1 MSVMIS
7 DMKPRSKKGWPAGKP
22 AHIGTAGKQRL
33 PSVFTVWDVN
43 RDTATV
49 FAACREHGEVTIR
62 SRTGEQFVIRP
73 TGSAGEARFGFRRSD
88 REASEAP
95 RAPAQARL
103 CPAAAGAGGAVGADH
118 CRRGMRAYADTNF
131 FTEHLH
137 TNEAPLGTRASL
149 HLECWRRISV
159 APWFAC

>member
-1 MSVMIS
+1 MIS

-73 TGSAGEARFGFRRSD
+73 TGSVGELAFDSGDQIAKLRKHHEHLRRLGYVPPPPEQEARLERIIAGE
-88 REASEAP
+88 E
-95 RAPAQARL
+95 
-103 CPAAAGAGGAVGADH
+103 
-118 CRRGMRAYADTNF
+118 
-131 FTEHLH
+131 
-137 TNEAPLGTRASL
+137 
-149 HLECWRRISV
+149 
-159 APWFAC
+159 